1 MAKRSTISEAI
12 MAGARQL
19 SDEQLAQI
27 IKNTPG
33 WRGAVEPL
41 VEKEQDYSL
50 DPVIFAEHNL
60 GLKLWDRQVEVV
72 SSLKYHRRVV
82 VESGHGVGKSVA
94 AAILT
99 AWWLSYHKQDAK
111 VITIAPTFAQVA
123 GILWRYIRHY
133 ARANHLPGVVFET
146 PRWEVA
152 TDRFAIGLS
161 PRKQTQEDVVSLQG
175 YHAENLLVIMDE
187 AAGIPKILWDA
198 IESLAVSNNNRI
210 LTIGNPIEQSG
221 PFWDA
226 CKSDSWHHIQISCL
240 EHPNITERREVVPGA
255 VSWDWVNDRIKEWC
269 TPCESGMGGAIEWN
283 GSWFRPMPIFEAKV
297 LGRAPEQSDF
307 QLIRISW
314 IDDAVRREA
323 MQSGEVIIALD
334 PARYGSDESVMCA
347 RAGEKVLW
355 LKDKR
360 DQNSMQLAA
369 WLRDEA
375 VQLDA
380 IKVYVD
386 AAGIGAGVYDQAR
399 AFGLPVTDINWSR
412 QAQQKKR
419 FANQR
424 AEFYWRLREALR
436 TGKIGIP
443 NNALLHGDLAAIR
456 VGYDQFSRILI
467 EDKDQLRKRIGR
479 SPDSGDALAMTY
491 AMPTSGEVDIEEL
504 QSALTGEW
512 GRDYTDSGGKW
523 VIDKPARRSRWR
535 K

>member
-1 MAKRSTISEAI
+1 MAKRSKISEVI
-12 MAGARQL
+12 MAGAKQL
-19 SDEQLAQI
+19 TDEQLIQI

-33 WRGAVEPL
+33 WRSAVEPMT
-41 VEKEQDYSL
+41 EKEPDYPL
-50 DPVIFAEHNL
+50 DPVVFAQHNL
-60 GLKLWDRQVEVV
+60 GMTLWDRQAEVV
-72 SSLKYHRRVV
+72 SSLKRHKHVV
-82 VESGHGVGKSVA
+82 VESGHGIGKSVA

-99 AWWLSYHKQDAK
+99 AWWLSYYKNDAK
-111 VITIAPTFAQVA
+111 VITIAPTFAQVS

-133 ARANHLPGVVFET
+133 ARGHGLPGIVFET
-146 PRWEVA
+146 PRWEVG

-161 PRKQTQEDVVSLQG
+161 PRKQTQDDVVTIQG
-175 YHAENLLVIMDE
+175 YHARNLLVILDE

-198 IESLAVSNNNRI
+198 VESLAVGENNRI
-210 LTIGNPIEQSG
+210 LAIGNPIEQSG

-226 CKSDSWHHIQISCL
+226 CKSESWHHIQISCM
-240 EHPNITERREVVPGA
+240 EHPNVIERHEVVPGA
-255 VSWDWVNDRIKEWC
+255 VSWDWINDRTKQWC
-269 TPCESGMGGAIEWN
+269 SPCEANMGGAFEWD
-283 GSWFRPMPIFEAKV
+283 GKWFQPMPIFEAKV

-314 IDDAVRREA
+314 IDDAVRREVIQA
-323 MQSGEVIIALD
+323 SNVIIALD
-334 PARYGSDESVMCA
+334 PARYGSDASVMCA

-355 LKDKR
+355 LKSKR

-380 IKVYVD
+380 IKIYVD
-386 AAGIGAGVYDQAR
+386 SAGIGAGVYDQAR
-399 AFGLPVTDINWSR
+399 AYGLPVADINWAR

-424 AEFYWRLREALR
+424 AEFYWRLREVLR
-436 TGKIGIP
+436 TGKLNIP
-443 NNALLHGDLAAIR
+443 DNALLHGDLAAMR

-491 AMPTSGEVDIEEL
+491 AMPTSSEVDIEEL
-504 QSALTGEW
+504 QEALSGEHW
-512 GRDYTDSGGKW
+512 SKDYGSGGKW
-523 VIDKPARRSRWR
+523 TIDRPMRRSRWR